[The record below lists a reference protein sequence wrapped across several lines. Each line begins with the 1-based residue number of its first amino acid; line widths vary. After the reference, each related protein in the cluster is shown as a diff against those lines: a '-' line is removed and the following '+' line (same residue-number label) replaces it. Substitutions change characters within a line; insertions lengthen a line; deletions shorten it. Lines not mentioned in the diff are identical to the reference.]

1 MAHLSGSEPKPTL
14 ATLADLRHVI
24 EINGLVSRTNLE
36 EIQQH
41 VSTLTR
47 DAFALL
53 HHNPEEAYHAWQ
65 DGMLMVEGGWVAVTP
80 TPVNIYRS
88 DSNDGSEP
96 GLLIS
101 AEAGFSFN
109 ESAAARRLMQLSGYL
124 LATFGTGVGCNA
136 NGRLTL
142 QRVVVVRLATCECL
156 ADEIVATRRLQRLL
170 NEPYFGSDQ

>member
-1 MAHLSGSEPKPTL
+1 
-14 ATLADLRHVI
+14 
-24 EINGLVSRTNLE
+24 LVSRTNLE
-36 EIQQH
+36 EIRQH

-47 DAFALL
+47 GAFALL
-53 HHNPEEAYHAWQ
+53 HHNAEDAYHAWQ

-80 TPVNIYRS
+80 TSVSLYRI
-88 DSNDGSEP
+88 DSSNGSQGSEP

-124 LATFGTGVGCNA
+124 LATFGTGVGCNTS
-136 NGRLTL
+136 GRLTL
-142 QRVVVVRLATCECL
+142 QRVVVARLTTCESL

-170 NEPYFGSDQ
+170 NEPYLGSDQ